1 MVGVDGDAPIVDDDA
16 HDVDPSGT
24 VPARQP
30 PQRSLLGGV
39 DASEGV
45 ATGRHGLD
53 FDEDPATGAIR
64 HDEVGLAERV
74 TGVRG
79 QDPVAPAP
87 VCGHHD
93 PFSEGAE
100 RPAPDRG

>member
-1 MVGVDGDAPIVDDDA
+1 MVGVDDDAAVVDDDA
-16 HDVDPSGT
+16 HDVDPPST

-30 PQRSLLGGV
+30 PQRSLLGRV

-45 ATGRHGLD
+45 TTRRHGLD
-53 FDEDPATGAIR
+53 LDEDPATRAIR

-74 TGVRG
+74 TGIRG

-87 VCGHHD
+87 VGGDHD
-93 PFSEGAE
+93 PFPEGAE
-100 RPAPDRG
+100 VPAPNRG